1 MNNFLVEEVNRLEKV
16 LQLLYDGER
25 KLQSR
30 IDAALAIYENDPY
43 DPKLERAAAMAQALK
58 GEA

>member
-30 IDAALAIYENDPY
+30 IDAALKIAEGASLQTTSASVIGEIIAA
-43 DPKLERAAAMAQALK
+43 LE
-58 GEA
+58 GE